1 MNAKLKE
8 LRLKIDVKNSSNWQN
23 IKNRVW
29 FIIRKQIQGEYYE
42 KN

>member
-1 MNAKLKE
+1 MNTKLKR
-8 LRLKIDVKNSSNWQN
+8 LRLEIGKKNSSNWQN